1 MLVGGSQ
8 AATGGPSM
16 SSAVAL
22 APQEKTAN
30 FFQLCNLSGK
40 TKITYYP
47 FAPGPI
53 IQGYAAGASLK
64 YEGPEGNW
72 TFDDSE
78 ITHEDTSLGHLISV
92 VLRPQEGPG
101 PITFWLFLPPVILVE
116 KDFQN
121 FTTYGV
127 RNGSSVQRPSK
138 QISYEVERFFGEAK
152 AVMLAL

>member
-1 MLVGGSQ
+1 
-8 AATGGPSM
+8 M
-16 SSAVAL
+16 SSAVAI
-22 APQEKTAN
+22 APREKIAN

-47 FAPGPI
+47 SAPGPI
-53 IQGYAAGASLK
+53 IQGHSAGASLK

-72 TFDDSE
+72 TFDGSE

-92 VLRPQEGPG
+92 VLEPQGGAG
-101 PITFWLFLPPVILVE
+101 PITFWLFLPPVVLID
-116 KDFQN
+116 KDFLN

-138 QISYEVERFFGEAK
+138 QISYEGERFFGDAK
-152 AVMLAL
+152 AVMLPL